1 MTEHKSTTKNN
12 IRAKRRR
19 RLLRGILGIFKL
31 MLLVAVLSGV
41 CWASG
46 QELRRGA
53 VVYQKYETY
62 YNAYKERKE
71 ARRSPTDEKYEAYMN
86 VLVLGTD
93 KAGDFDGRH
102 ADTILLLSLDN
113 ASGKVRVISIPRGT
127 VLVAPDGATW
137 ERIGEKF
144 SAVGISG
151 MTEAVRNLL
160 GVPVDYYVV
169 VDAQAAGSLIDALGG
184 IDVYVEMR
192 MDYDDPELGL
202 SIHIPQGFQHMNG
215 DVAQKYLR
223 FRSGE
228 LGDVGRVQRHH
239 RFLKALY
246 DRILHVETL
255 GRLPAL
261 AKVLQE
267 QVNTNVEVWDS
278 AQLAEVLKGL
288 SQEAPETFMLPGRP
302 YAGDESIWLPD
313 REQAKQKMKHLFPK
327 AEGNA
332 DT

>member
-1 MTEHKSTTKNN
+1 M
-12 IRAKRRR
+12 
-19 RLLRGILGIFKL
+19 
-31 MLLVAVLSGV
+31 
-41 CWASG
+41 
-46 QELRRGA
+46 
-53 VVYQKYETY
+53 
-62 YNAYKERKE
+62 
-71 ARRSPTDEKYEAYMN
+71 
-86 VLVLGTD
+86 
-93 KAGDFDGRH
+93 
-102 ADTILLLSLDN
+102 
-113 ASGKVRVISIPRGT
+113 
-127 VLVAPDGATW
+127 
-137 ERIGEKF
+137 
-144 SAVGISG
+144 
-151 MTEAVRNLL
+151 
-160 GVPVDYYVV
+160 V

>member
-41 CWASG
+41 CWASW

-53 VVYQKYETY
+53 AVYQKYETY

-71 ARRSPTDEKYEAYMN
+71 ARRSPTDEKCEAYMN

-113 ASGKVRVISIPRGT
+113 ASGKVRVISIPRGM
-127 VLVAPDGATW
+127 VLVAPDGAKW

-228 LGDVGRVQRHH
+228 LGDVGRVQAGYGWFPGGTASVDGGGPDH
-239 RFLKALY
+239 R
-246 DRILHVETL
+246 
-255 GRLPAL
+255 L
-261 AKVLQE
+261 AVRRA
-267 QVNTNVEVWDS
+267 D
-278 AQLAEVLKGL
+278 
-288 SQEAPETFMLPGRP
+288 
-302 YAGDESIWLPD
+302 AGDAGAPAGAGQGPAGAGEHQRGGLGQRAAGGGP
-313 REQAKQKMKHLFPK
+313 
-327 AEGNA
+327 EGA
-332 DT
+332 FAGSAGDVHAARPSVRRG